1 MVDEIKGEPC
11 PFCHKKTLTLREEE
25 IDIPH
30 FGKTFVFS
38 MKCEE
43 CNFNKSDVEAAER
56 KDPVKLIFTIEKE
69 EDLKVRVVKS
79 SEASIKV
86 PGLKIDVRPG
96 PASVGFVSNIEGILD
111 RFQKIIESQ
120 RDNSDDDT
128 IKKKAK
134 NLLKKL
140 RKVKW
145 GEVPLK
151 ITIEDPSGNSAIVS
165 EKTEVKK
172 IKN

>member
-1 MVDEIKGEPC
+1 MVDEINGEQC
-11 PFCHKKTLTLREEE
+11 PFCNKKTLTLREEE
-25 IDIPH
+25 IDVPH

-38 MKCEE
+38 MTCSE

-56 KDPVKLIFTIEKE
+56 KDPVKITFNIEKE
-69 EDLKVRVVKS
+69 EDMKIRIVKS

-96 PASVGFVSNIEGILD
+96 PASVGFVSNIEGVLD
-111 RFQKIIESQ
+111 KFQGIIERQ
-120 RDNSDDDT
+120 RDSTDDAA

-145 GEVPLK
+145 GDQALK
-151 ITIEDPSGNSAIVS
+151 IIIEDPSGNSAIVS
-165 EKTEVKK
+165 ERAEIKK
-172 IKN
+172 LK

>member
-1 MVDEIKGEPC
+1 MVVDEIKGELC
-11 PFCHKKTLTLREEE
+11 PFCHKKGLTLREEE

-38 MKCEE
+38 MNCVKCSFE
-43 CNFNKSDVEAAER
+43 KSDVEAAER
-56 KDPVKLIFTIEKE
+56 KDPVKITFSIEKE
-69 EDLKVRVVKS
+69 EDMKVRVVKS

-96 PASVGFVSNIEGILD
+96 PASIGFVSNIEGILD
-111 RFQKIIESQ
+111 KFQKIIESQ
-120 RDNSDDDT
+120 RDNTDDDAVR
-128 IKKKAK
+128 KKAK

-145 GEVPLK
+145 GDAPLK
-151 ITIEDPSGNSAIVS
+151 LVIEDPSGNSAIIS
-165 EKTEVKK
+165 ERAEIKK
-172 IKN
+172 LK

>member
-1 MVDEIKGEPC
+1 MVDEINGEQC
-11 PFCHKKTLTLREEE
+11 PFCNKKTLTLREEE
-25 IDIPH
+25 IDVPH

-38 MKCEE
+38 MTCSE

-56 KDPVKLIFTIEKE
+56 KDPVKITFNIEKE
-69 EDLKVRVVKS
+69 EDMKIRIVKS

-96 PASVGFVSNIEGILD
+96 PASVGFVSNIEGVLD
-111 RFQKIIESQ
+111 KFQGIIESQ
-120 RDNSDDDT
+120 RDSTDDAA

-145 GEVPLK
+145 GDQALK
-151 ITIEDPSGNSAIVS
+151 IIIEDPSGNSAIVS
-165 EKTEVKK
+165 ERAEIKK
-172 IKN
+172 LK

>member
-1 MVDEIKGEPC
+1 MVDEINGELC
-11 PFCHKKTLTLREEE
+11 PFCNKKTLTLREEE
-25 IDIPH
+25 IDVPH

-38 MKCEE
+38 MTCSE

-56 KDPVKLIFTIEKE
+56 KDPVKITFNIEKE
-69 EDLKVRVVKS
+69 EDMKVRIVKS

-96 PASVGFVSNIEGILD
+96 PASIGFVSNIEGVLD
-111 RFQKIIESQ
+111 KFQGIIEGQ
-120 RDNSDDDT
+120 RDSTDDAA

-145 GEVPLK
+145 GDQALK
-151 ITIEDPSGNSAIVS
+151 LIIEDPSGNSAIVS
-165 EKTEVKK
+165 ERAEIKK
-172 IKN
+172 LK